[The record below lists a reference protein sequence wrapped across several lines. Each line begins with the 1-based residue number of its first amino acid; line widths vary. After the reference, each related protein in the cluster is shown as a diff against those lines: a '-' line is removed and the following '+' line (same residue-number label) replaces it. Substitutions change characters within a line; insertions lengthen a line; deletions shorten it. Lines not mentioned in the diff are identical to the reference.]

1 MARKREQYREF
12 RFTIDAFSPSTIP
25 LLRLAEY
32 MQDFAVLLGNEKSVH
47 PGERLEK
54 GSTVLVARVE
64 WEAEPKVR
72 DRLRAV
78 RNRDA
83 IDRAMEAAAR
93 LDDRLAADNAKGA
106 IAGPSGDKVI
116 EFPGRDRFQMPAFG
130 PIQQPGSFQGVPIK
144 IGGENDPVPVHLADG
159 KEKYI
164 IHARRGLAKEI
175 AQYLFTGVIR
185 VDGVGRW
192 TRTANGAW
200 EMHDFRAESF
210 RLIEDADIRKNI
222 GELRSIESGW
232 KQTKDPLKK
241 LEKLRGGGKQGA

>member
-1 MARKREQYREF
+1 MARKPQQYREF
-12 RFTIDAFSPSTIP
+12 RFTIDAFTPSTIP

-32 MQDFAVLLGNEKSVH
+32 MQDFAVLLGNDKSVH

-72 DRLRAV
+72 ERLRAV

-83 IDRAMEAAAR
+83 NDRAMEAAAR
-93 LDDRLAADNAKGA
+93 LDDRLAVDNAKGV
-106 IAGPSGDKVI
+106 IADPAGDKVI
-116 EFPGRDRFQMPAFG
+116 VFPGRDRFRMPAFG

-144 IGGENDPVPVHLADG
+144 IGGENDPVPVHLEDA

-164 IHARRGLAKEI
+164 VHARRGLAKEI
-175 AQYLFTGVIR
+175 AQYLFTAVVR
-185 VDGVGRW
+185 VDGIGRW
-192 TRTANGAW
+192 TRAANGAW
-200 EMHDFRAESF
+200 EMQDFRAESF

-222 GELRSIESGW
+222 GELRNIDSGW
-232 KQTKDPLKK
+232 KRLKDPLKK
-241 LEKLRGGGKQGA
+241 LEQIRQGGK